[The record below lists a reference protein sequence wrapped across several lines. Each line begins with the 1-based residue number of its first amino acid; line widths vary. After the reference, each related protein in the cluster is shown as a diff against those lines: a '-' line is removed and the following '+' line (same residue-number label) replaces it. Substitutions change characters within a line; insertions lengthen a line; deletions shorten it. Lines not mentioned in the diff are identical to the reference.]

1 MAQCSK
7 CQETSDRVLSIQEL
21 ISSKDARRDEIEM
34 ELEIAKVE
42 IKDLKNSL
50 EKDLVRGKPNI
61 RLKEAVVQFKKAVLQ
76 GPDDSESSEEE
87 KATYADGERKV
98 IRRRKKKK
106 KKKAPEPARRKPTY
120 WHPEGVVLDEL
131 DQALTDVAELQGQVK
146 QLKSLN
152 AKLKDMYQDAEVK
165 HAMAQF
171 KISKLEKAKRELQ
184 LEKAEMNS
192 KIALQKLESGRLTR
206 ANTLQRSAS
215 SRIIDQNDISD
226 ADAEKGLLSAAQNGD
241 LTTVTIFCARF
252 EKEGADGIEKTKTLV
267 NCRNRDGWTPLMLSS
282 ARGHL
287 PCVEQLL
294 SASGD
299 ANLTETDLGYNAL
312 HLAAWNNRSEIVKHL
327 IQKAKCP
334 VDPEGENNRT
344 PLMLAANWGATGAL
358 NALLELGADPRHK
371 DSRGKTAIDWARDK
385 TIKAS
390 LEEHAKKMGGNE
402 EKED

>member
-1 MAQCSK
+1 LVTMSQCPN
-7 CQETSDRVLSIQEL
+7 CQETSERVLNIQEL
-21 ISSKDARRDEIEM
+21 ITSKDARRDEIEM

-50 EKDLVRGKPNI
+50 EKELVRGKPNI
-61 RLKEAVVQFKKAVLQ
+61 RLKEAVVQFKKSVF
-76 GPDDSESSEEE
+76 GSPEDSDSSEEE
-87 KATYADGERKV
+87 KATNADGERKV

-106 KKKAPEPARRKPTY
+106 KKKAREPERRNPTY

-184 LEKAEMNS
+184 LEKAEVSS
-192 KIALQKLESGRLTR
+192 KIALQKLANGRLTR
-206 ANTLQRSAS
+206 ANSLQRSAS
-215 SRIIDQNDISD
+215 SRVIDLNDISD

-252 EKEGADGIEKTKTLV
+252 EKEGADGLEKKKTLV

-287 PCVEQLL
+287 PVVEKLL
-294 SASGD
+294 AEGGD
-299 ANLTETDLGYNAL
+299 VNLTETDLGYNAL
-312 HLAAWNNRSEIVKHL
+312 HLASWNNRSEVVRHL
-327 IQKAKCP
+327 VQKAKCP

-358 NALLELGADPRHK
+358 NVLLELGADPRHK
-371 DSRGKTAIDWARDK
+371 DTRGKTAIDWARDK

-390 LEEHAKKMGGNE
+390 LEAHAKKMEKKE
-402 EKED
+402 E

>member
-1 MAQCSK
+1 MSQCPN
-7 CQETSDRVLSIQEL
+7 CQETSERVLNIQEL
-21 ISSKDARRDEIEM
+21 ITSKDARRDEIEM

-50 EKDLVRGKPNI
+50 EKELVRGKPNI
-61 RLKEAVVQFKKAVLQ
+61 RLKEAVVQFKNAVL
-76 GPDDSESSEEE
+76 GRPEDSESSEEE
-87 KATYADGERKV
+87 KATNADGERKV

-106 KKKAPEPARRKPTY
+106 KKKAREPERRNPTY

-184 LEKAEMNS
+184 LEKAEVNS
-192 KIALQKLESGRLTR
+192 KIALQKLANGRLTR
-206 ANTLQRSAS
+206 ANSLQRSAS
-215 SRIIDQNDISD
+215 SRVIDYNDISD

-252 EKEGADGIEKTKTLV
+252 EKEGADGLEKKKTLV

-287 PCVEQLL
+287 PCVEKLL
-294 SASGD
+294 AEGGD
-299 ANLTETDLGYNAL
+299 PNLTETDLGYNAL
-312 HLAAWNNRSEIVKHL
+312 HLASWNNRSEVVRHL
-327 IQKAKCP
+327 VQKAKCP
-334 VDPEGENNRT
+334 VDPEGENSRT

-358 NALLELGADPRHK
+358 NVLLELGADPRHK
-371 DSRGKTAIDWARDK
+371 DTRGKTAIDWARDK

-390 LEEHAKKMGGNE
+390 LEGHAKRME
-402 EKED
+402 EKENDE

>member
-1 MAQCSK
+1 MSQCPK
-7 CQETSDRVLSIQEL
+7 CQETSERVLSIQEL
-21 ISSKDARRDEIEM
+21 ITSKDARRDELEM

-50 EKDLVRGKPNI
+50 EKDLVGGKPNL
-61 RLKEAVVQFKKAVLQ
+61 RLKEAVVQFKSSVL
-76 GPDDSESSEEE
+76 GYPDDSEPSEEE
-87 KATYADGERKV
+87 KPTNADGERKV
-98 IRRRKKKK
+98 IRRRKKKR
-106 KKKAPEPARRKPTY
+106 KKKASEPKRNPTY

-171 KISKLEKAKRELQ
+171 KISKLEKAKRHLQ

-206 ANTLQRSAS
+206 ANSLKRSAS

-252 EKEGADGIEKTKTLV
+252 DKEGTDGIEKKKTLV

-287 PCVEQLL
+287 PVVEKLL
-294 SASGD
+294 AEGGD
-299 ANLTETDLGYNAL
+299 ASLTETDLGYNAL
-312 HLAAWNNRSEIVKHL
+312 HLASWNNRSEVVRHL

-358 NALLELGADPRHK
+358 SVLLELGADPRYK
-371 DSRGKTAIDWARDK
+371 DTRGKTAIDWARDK

-390 LEEHAKKMGGNE
+390 LEQHAKKLKEE
-402 EKED
+402 EKNE